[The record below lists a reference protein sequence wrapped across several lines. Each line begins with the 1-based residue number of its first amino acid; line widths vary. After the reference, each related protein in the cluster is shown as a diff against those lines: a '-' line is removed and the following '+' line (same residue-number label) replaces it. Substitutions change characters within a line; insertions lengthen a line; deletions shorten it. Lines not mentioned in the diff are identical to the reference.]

1 MSATRVIVV
10 EDEPLFRELLR
21 SQLSN
26 DPEIEVVGEAET
38 GEFAIELAKEL
49 KPEVMLMDI
58 ELGEGITG
66 IQAGYAIKLHRP
78 TTGIVLLS
86 NHRAKQF
93 IVTSAGW
100 SYLIKRNVR
109 DIGTVARAIKGAAW
123 GMIVIDPFVTDV
135 LKPREDTAL
144 AKLTMEELKVL
155 ELVAQGF
162 SDAAISKQMIVS
174 EGKVRSYF
182 SSVVVKLEI
191 KPDGQIDPRVA
202 AVRAYL
208 EQTRD
213 N

>member
-78 TTGIVLLS
+78 TMGIVLLS

>member
-1 MSATRVIVV
+1 MIATRVIIV
-10 EDEPLFRELLR
+10 EDEPLFREMLR

-38 GEFAIELAKEL
+38 GELAVELAKTL

-66 IQAGYAIKLHRP
+66 IQAGYAIKAQRP
-78 TTGIVLLS
+78 TMGIVLLS

-109 DIGTVARAIKGAAW
+109 DFETVARAIKGAAW

-155 ELVAQGF
+155 ELITQGF
-162 SDAAISKQMIVS
+162 SDAAISKQMIVG
-174 EGKVRSYF
+174 EDKVRSYF
-182 SSVVVKLEI
+182 KSVVVKLEI

-208 EQTRD
+208 DQTRD